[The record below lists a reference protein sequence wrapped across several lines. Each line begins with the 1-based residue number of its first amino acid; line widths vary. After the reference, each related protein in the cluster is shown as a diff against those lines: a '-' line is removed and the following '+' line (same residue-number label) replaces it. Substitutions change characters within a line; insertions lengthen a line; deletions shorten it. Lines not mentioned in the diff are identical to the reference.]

1 MKINAEKLRRAG
13 IEIIEEVHNTII
25 EAPVELDSIK
35 RFDREG
41 FINGVYNTNLKEE
54 KVYMENA
61 KIFFSLYEND
71 QLIIESSSLGE
82 IYDYLEERF
91 E

>member
-1 MKINAEKLRRAG
+1 MNHNAQQLKDAG
-13 IEIIEEVHNTII
+13 IEIIEEVHGATL

-41 FINGVYNTNLKEE
+41 FINGVYNTDLKEE
-54 KVYMENA
+54 KVYTDNA
-61 KIFFSLYEND
+61 EIFFSLYEND
-71 QLIIESSSLGE
+71 YIIIESSSLEE

-91 E
+91 G

>member
-1 MKINAEKLRRAG
+1 MKLNAQQLKDAG
-13 IEIIEEVHNTII
+13 IEIIEEIHGAII
-25 EAPVELDSIK
+25 EAPIELDSIK

-54 KVYMENA
+54 KVYMENT
-61 KIFFSLYEND
+61 KIFFSLCEND
-71 QLIIESSSLGE
+71 QLIIESSSLEE

-91 E
+91 G

>member
-1 MKINAEKLRRAG
+1 MKLNAKQLKDAG
-13 IEIIEEVHNTII
+13 IEIVEEVHGAIL

-41 FINGVYNTNLKEE
+41 FLKDIYNTNLMKE
-54 KVYMENA
+54 KVYTDNA
-61 KIFFSLYEND
+61 EIFFSLYEND
-71 QLIIESSSLGE
+71 HLIIESSSLEE

-91 E
+91 G

>member
-1 MKINAEKLRRAG
+1 MINAQRLKDAG

-25 EAPVELDSIK
+25 EAPVELESIK

-41 FINGVYNTNLKEE
+41 FINGVYNTDLKEE
-54 KVYMENA
+54 KVYMKNA

-71 QLIIESSSLGE
+71 QLIIETSSLGE
-82 IYDYLEERF
+82 IYDYLEEKF
-91 E
+91 G